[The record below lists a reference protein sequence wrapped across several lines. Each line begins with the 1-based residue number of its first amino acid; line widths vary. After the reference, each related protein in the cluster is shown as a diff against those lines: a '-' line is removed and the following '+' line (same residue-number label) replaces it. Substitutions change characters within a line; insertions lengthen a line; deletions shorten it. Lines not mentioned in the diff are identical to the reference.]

1 MYHLLRDCDEW
12 GNVLAIIISDKE
24 TKDFQKVIDVKKEN
38 NDIGWDNLEEII
50 HSIDP
55 DAKLV
60 GVNEDFTIYW

>member
-24 TKDFQKVIDVKKEN
+24 TKDFQKVIDAKKEN